1 MRNAQSQFTGVFEE
15 FDANDSASNEGDVAP
30 EGNGK
35 SNPLV
40 VAVPESHTSPT
51 ILIEDFARLF
61 RAILSMEDAG
71 IRLECS
77 KRAEGLLSNINTDQ
91 SYNLA
96 RIEAYVLGVKPDDT
110 DSPTALGE
118 EIRHDLLL
126 LIGEISASTAIPIEV
141 ATEPVLTLDEVAERW
156 NVSAKTISRW
166 RKRGLIARTFIINS
180 QERVGFLESSLNR
193 FEIAHPQI
201 VQYGRH
207 FSRMTEAEKTQI
219 EERAREMLELEI
231 PISKVMNTL
240 AKETRRSGECIRV
253 LLNNKKVTPEQNGT
267 TSKVDITLIT
277 NQKRAKRILELP
289 LDYMSSPDF
298 TKSGADERIL
308 ASTPTSP
315 SAQRMPK
322 KPKDLPAYI
331 ASLYE
336 VPLLTAEQETH
347 LFRKYNYLKYKAVQL
362 REQIDSARPKA
373 QLMDEIES
381 LYWDATETKNHLIR
395 ANLRLVVAVA
405 KKYIGST
412 GDFFDKVSEGNLSLM
427 RAVEKF
433 DYTRGFKF
441 STYASWAIKKNYIR
455 AYSNE
460 IKQTDRYRT
469 GQEEVLDAS
478 PSHRSDPTAQLTAQ
492 LRREDQ
498 VSGIMERLTDR
509 ERQIISS
516 RFGIGTGREPMTLKE
531 VGEELG
537 VTKERVRQ
545 IQIRALQKLR
555 ECGRKKDHA
564 HDNTEV
570 GFELDDELP
579 EQSDLTA
586 PGELSDWKIERKI
599 VSFSEQFF
607 EQRESE
613 GKKREL
619 LFAQEAADSLR
630 VPEANLP
637 QYLNTYVFNKQR
649 FYTLEEMEVFLQNRY
664 KRKANNNGTTPA
676 IFTLINKRS
685 ATRMLGRK
693 RYKDIEPQLTN
704 YHLIFKRGTEKDLFC
719 LEEVNTY

>member
-412 GDFFDKVSEGNLSLM
+412 GNFFDKVSEGNLSLM

-545 IQIRALQKLR
+545 IETRAMQKLR
-555 ECGRKKDHA
+555 DAMRENDEI
-564 HDNTEV
+564 N
-570 GFELDDELP
+570 FEDDDELP
-579 EQSDLTA
+579 EQSDLAATE
-586 PGELSDWKIERKI
+586 ELRDWKIEGQIASSPKQ
-599 VSFSEQFF
+599 FSEQG
-607 EQRESE
+607 ENE

-619 LFAQEAADSLR
+619 LFAQDAAISLR
-630 VPEANLP
+630 VSEADLP
-637 QYLNTYVFNKQR
+637 QYLNTYVFNGQHY
-649 FYTLEEMEVFLQNRY
+649 FTLEEIEVFLQNRH
-664 KRKANNNGTTPA
+664 KREAKNNGTTPK

-685 ATRMLGRK
+685 AVRMLGRK
-693 RYKDIEPQLTN
+693 KYNDREPQLTN
-704 YHLIFKRGTEKDLFC
+704 YHLIFKRGTERDLFC